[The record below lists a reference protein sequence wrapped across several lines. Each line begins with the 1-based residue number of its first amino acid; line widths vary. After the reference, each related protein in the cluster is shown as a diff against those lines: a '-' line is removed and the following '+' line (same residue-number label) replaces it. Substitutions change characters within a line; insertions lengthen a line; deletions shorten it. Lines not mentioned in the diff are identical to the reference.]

1 MTKPMYKKIIL
12 TCLLTLISTAGLF
25 AQQHRPQKEQKKEAF
40 SPEEFQK
47 NLEDYI
53 IRETGMTVLEASQ
66 FFPLFHELHDKQR
79 EMNQKIMKLKRKS
92 QKNNNADENYA
103 EKVEKICELK
113 VESAEMEKEYYR
125 KMCRKVN
132 PQKVF
137 EAMHAEDRFYR
148 NAFARKVVR
157 QKPKCPWQPK

>member
-12 TCLLTLISTAGLF
+12 MCLVCLFTATSSF
-25 AQQHRPQKEQKKEAF
+25 AQPHPQKNEPKEKF

-47 NLEDYI
+47 NLEEYI
-53 IRETGMTVLEASQ
+53 VRETGMTVLEASQ

-79 EMNQKIMKLKRKS
+79 EMNQKIMKLKRKG
-92 QKNNNADENYA
+92 QKDKYTDMDYA
-103 EKVEKICELK
+103 ERVEKICELK
-113 VESAEMEKEYYR
+113 VESAEMEKDYYK

-157 QKPKCPWQPK
+157 LKPKCPWQSK